1 MNIVVLGSGVVG
13 VTTAYYLAKSGHEVT
28 VIDRQASPAMETS
41 FANAGQISPGY
52 SAPWAA
58 PGVPFKAIKWMMQDL
73 APLRIKPMANPAF
86 LKWMF
91 QMISNCT
98 QDAYQINKS
107 RMLRVAEYSSEC
119 IEQITQDHNL
129 QYDHRNGGTL
139 QVFRTDK
146 QADSAQADMR
156 ILEECGVEFESLDV
170 AGCVAREPAL
180 DHVKSKLVGGLRL
193 PGDGTGDCFKFTQ
206 GLADVCES
214 MGVKF
219 RFNTEIVGLEHAGNQ
234 ITGVK
239 IASGERVVADCYVVA
254 MGSYSPLLLKPLDIH
269 LPIYPV
275 KGFSLTLPLL
285 DESRAPV
292 STVMDETYKVGVT
305 RFDDRIRV
313 GGTAELTGF
322 DLSLPADR
330 RRNADF
336 VVTDLFRG
344 CGDLKKAEFWTGLR
358 PMTPDGTP
366 ILGETRFPNLMLNT
380 GHGTLGW
387 TMGAGSAKYVS
398 DIING
403 QKPDIDPSGLSVD
416 RYR

>member
-28 VIDRQASPAMETS
+28 VIDRQASPVMETS

-58 PGVPFKAIKWMMQDL
+58 PGVPLKAIKWMMQDL
-73 APLRIKPMANPAF
+73 APLRIKPMADPAF

-119 IEQITQDHNL
+119 IELITQEHNL

-146 QADSAQADMR
+146 QAEAAEADMR
-156 ILEECGVEFESLDV
+156 ILDECGVAYESLDV
-170 AGCVAREPAL
+170 AGCVASEPAL

-193 PGDGTGDCFKFTQ
+193 PGDGTGDCYKFTN
-206 GLADVCES
+206 GLADVCKS
-214 MGVKF
+214 MGVNF
-219 RFNTEIVGLEHAGNQ
+219 RFNTEIVGLEHAGGE
-234 ITGVK
+234 ITGVT

-275 KGFSLTLPLL
+275 KGYSLTLPVV

-292 STVMDETYKVGVT
+292 STVMDETYKVAVT

-313 GGTAELTGF
+313 GGTAELTGL

-344 CGDLKKAEFWTGLR
+344 CVDLKQADVWTGLR

-366 ILGETRFPNLMLNT
+366 ILGETKFPNLILNT